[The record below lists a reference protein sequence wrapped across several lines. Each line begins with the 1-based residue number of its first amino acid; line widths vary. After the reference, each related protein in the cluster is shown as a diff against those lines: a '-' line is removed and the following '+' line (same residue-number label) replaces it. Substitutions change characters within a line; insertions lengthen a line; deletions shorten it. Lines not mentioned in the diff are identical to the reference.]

1 MSNDFINY
9 INHLNVIEEA
19 ISPEN
24 YRDNQI
30 GKKNPDGETVF
41 VKNFLDKVI
50 AFIEAIPEMEE
61 YKSVGPKGDDPYGM
75 SDRQIKSYA
84 TRNDYKQ
91 EFKKEKNKSNELR
104 ASSEHE
110 DNYIKYNKIEHYE
123 TIKLALDNIKN
134 KNCSKSQVSL
144 FLPKA
149 SEEFKNKI
157 NSNTLSSME
166 ENELYNGIYNFILND
181 KIVSRLV
188 ETRGKNNNIWLISP
202 IKDAIYNTTLKDQLS
217 KNSKVK
223 NKILK
228 QIQDEIKEKEKDL
241 ASIKNLKIKENIE
254 KSTKTTEE
262 LNVLKREHDDLKESE
277 HINFLTMKD
286 SLKNVIE
293 LFKSIKQKINKNV
306 TNEFEKNISWRKL
319 IFDYND
325 LTASGLSNEI
335 VAQRKYVIDFLV
347 NLDFKI
353 NEIEFDLGYVTP
365 PEEYTYTNGQEIGS
379 PINFSDLIVYLKVK
393 SNEIKPKDE
402 NKLKKLLTEL
412 NLQKGVDYAEI
423 IDLKLLISNRI
434 SANSFEVLK
443 SLDVIKS
450 FNDDSLKDM
459 DNKDL
464 LAWAAKNGKTKEMQT
479 IIKRYD
485 RNKYS
490 QLLTMVKIFLNK
502 SKEEYLKTIDLL
514 ENPKLTTSSSKYKII
529 FTLSPRTFISQSTR
543 ANLKNGITSCMNI
556 FFGCNRR
563 YVPTA
568 LASGAFTAYMV
579 KVNKNNDMTG
589 SDIVDSK
596 IIDPIARVVV
606 KPFKREDSDDIYWYV
621 DRPYV
626 DRSQKIDDFG
636 VKVKTILN
644 KYHNSNIAEGKYMM
658 ARGNYVDTL
667 DNFSI
672 DRLFKIVNNEEL
684 FNKLKTDL
692 QNNSPEALDDFNKI
706 IDKESD
712 NIFNIW
718 GKGKFPSTPNKSIT
732 ILKDIRKLPDGINC
746 LSLKVV
752 NKTLARLPDDL
763 ECKKLILD
771 KSYDGNGNL
780 MQSNVTSLN
789 NLKNIDKIEELLI
802 EKSSTPVPLSILNS
816 KNLRVLRVK
825 DNTIN
830 SNTINLENARIEFT
844 DREILTYPQHIVC
857 DELVIENIKD
867 FSAIKSI
874 TCNKLTIRKKNG
886 INGKEIDVINNSN
899 VKEITIICKST
910 QNRISNTLLDL
921 TMVKN
926 KIYLEIECDENFKI
940 KLPSI
945 FDKLNIIDTNAS
957 FVNFNQIQKLN
968 VLDLASVSLSL
979 PASRAFWENLFHFRI
994 SDCDLDF
1001 YVEMLKCK
1009 PFLIDLVN
1017 GKIALGNFRY
1027 LNGKKLTRNDID
1039 ALLINSDLKIIKE
1052 IKLNNKTSKADI
1064 ETLNGDH
1071 VITDKLTIDIE
1082 NNSKQNQAIKNI
1094 SVMNGAV
1101 ININITDDIKF
1112 NFSISFLDEPT
1123 SVNRNITINVD
1134 KKVKKI
1140 DISNLFKSNKS
1151 LISIIS
1157 ESDSDSIYDDLDL
1170 KVIGMTNFIMKN
1182 KNITNSFIP
1191 LSLKEI
1197 DKKHKLNVF
1206 EEVMIRFDL
1215 SDMKMKFTLS
1225 DYFNFKNDS
1234 NELHFDIYIYEVYHD
1249 LFKKINIPYDM
1260 MLNAADDEE
1269 KTKEYVDK
1277 INLKIKELV
1286 NEIKF
1291 EITDLDL
1298 INEKNKV
1305 GLDFKNITFNNEK
1318 FAKQIGVDIEK
1329 VEDIKKKIIQKH
1341 KINVFFIE
1349 TLYAKLIEKIDTK
1362 YIINSAR
1369 PKIVASKN
1377 NSFLPEL

>member
-1 MSNDFINY
+1 MSNDFVNY

-30 GKKNPDGETVF
+30 GKKNADGEIVF

-61 YKSVGPKGDDPYGM
+61 YRSVGPKGDDPYNI
-75 SDRQIKSYA
+75 SDRTIKTYA
-84 TRNDYKQ
+84 TRSNYKK
-91 EFKKEKNKSNELR
+91 EFKKEKNKTNEIKT
-104 ASSEHE
+104 SSEHE
-110 DNYIKYNKIEHYE
+110 DNYIKYNKIEYYE
-123 TIKLALDNIKN
+123 TVKLALDSIKN
-134 KNCSKSQVSL
+134 KNCSINKVAL
-144 FLPKA
+144 FLPKV
-149 SEEFKNKI
+149 SENFKNKI
-157 NSNTLSSME
+157 NSNTLSSVE
-166 ENELYNGIYNFILND
+166 EHELYNGIYNFILKD
-181 KIVSRLV
+181 KITSRLV
-188 ETRGKNNNIWLISP
+188 ETRGKNNNIWLVSP

-228 QIQDEIKEKEKDL
+228 QIQDEIDEKEKVL
-241 ASIKNLKIKENIE
+241 ASIKNLKTKENIE
-254 KSTKTTEE
+254 KSTTTIEE
-262 LNVLKREHDDLKESE
+262 LNALKTEYDDLKQSE
-277 HINFLTMKD
+277 HVNFLTVKD

-293 LFKSIKQKINKNV
+293 LFKNIKQKINKNT
-306 TNEFEKNISWRKL
+306 TNDFDRNISWRKL

-335 VAQRKYVIDFLV
+335 VTQKKYVIDFLV
-347 NLDFKI
+347 SLDFKI

-379 PINFSDLIVYLKVK
+379 PINFSDLIIYLKVK

-434 SANSFEVLK
+434 SANSFEALK
-443 SLDVIKS
+443 ALDVVKT

-464 LAWAAKNGKTKEMQT
+464 LAWATKNGKTKEMQT

-490 QLLTMVKIFLNK
+490 QLLAMVKIFLNK

-514 ENPKLTTSSSKYKII
+514 ENPKLITSNSKYKII

-543 ANLKNGITSCMNI
+543 ANLRNGITSCMNI

-568 LASGAFTAYMV
+568 LASGAFTAYMI

-589 SDIVDSK
+589 NDVVDSK

-606 KPFKREDSDDIYWYV
+606 KPFRREDSNDIYWYV
-621 DRPYV
+621 DKPYV

-636 VKVKTILN
+636 IKVKTILN
-644 KYHNSNIAEGKYMM
+644 KYHNSNIAEGKYVI
-658 ARGNYVDTL
+658 ARGNYVDTI
-667 DNFSI
+667 DSFSI

-706 IDKESD
+706 IDKEED

-718 GKGKFPSTPNKSIT
+718 GKDKFHPTPTKSIT
-732 ILKDIRKLPDGINC
+732 ISKDIRKLPSGINV
-746 LSLKVV
+746 SSFTVK
-752 NKTLARLPDDL
+752 NKTLAKLPDDL
-763 ECKKLILD
+763 ECRKLILD
-771 KSYDGNGNL
+771 KGYDNNGNVI
-780 MQSNVTSLN
+780 QSNVISLN

-802 EKSSTPVPLSILNS
+802 EKSSTPVPVSILNS
-816 KNLRVLRVK
+816 KNLKVLRIK

-830 SNTINLENARIEFT
+830 SNSINLENTKIEFT
-844 DREILTYPQHIVC
+844 DREVLTYPQNIVC
-857 DELVIENIKD
+857 DELIIENIKD

-874 TCNKLTIRKKNG
+874 TCNKLIIRKKNG
-886 INGKEIDVINNSN
+886 INGKEIDVINNAKT
-899 VKEITIICKST
+899 KEIKIVCKST
-910 QNRISNTLLDL
+910 QNRISNILLDL
-921 TMVKN
+921 SQVKS
-926 KIYLEIECDENFKI
+926 KIYLEIECDESFKI
-940 KLPSI
+940 KLPMI
-945 FDKLNIIDTNAS
+945 FDKLDIVYTDGN
-957 FVNFNQIQKLN
+957 FVNSNQIQKLN
-968 VLDLASVSLSL
+968 VLNLDGVSLNL
-979 PASRAFWENLFHFRI
+979 PTSRTFWENLFDFNV
-994 SDCDLDF
+994 SNCDLDF
-1001 YVEMLKCK
+1001 NVEMLKCK
-1009 PFLIDLVN
+1009 SFLVDLVN
-1017 GKIALGNFRY
+1017 GNITLGNFRY

-1052 IKLNNKTSKADI
+1052 IKLDNKTKKTDI

-1071 VITDKLTIDIE
+1071 IITDKLTIDVT
-1082 NNSKQNQAIKNI
+1082 NDSKLNQSIKNI
-1094 SVMNGAV
+1094 SVMNGTI

-1151 LISIIS
+1151 IISVIS
-1157 ESDSDSIYDDLDL
+1157 ESDNDSIYDDLSL
-1170 KVIGMTNFIMKN
+1170 KVIGVTNFIMKN

-1215 SDMKMKFTLS
+1215 NDMKMKFALS
-1225 DYFNFKNDS
+1225 DYFNFKNDG
-1234 NELHFDIYIYEVYHD
+1234 NELNFDIYIYEVYHD

-1260 MLNAADDEE
+1260 MLSVVDDEE
-1269 KTKEYVDK
+1269 KTKRYVDK

-1305 GLDFKNITFNNEK
+1305 GLDFKNITFSNEK
-1318 FAKQIGVDIEK
+1318 FAKQIGIDINKVD
-1329 VEDIKKKIIQKH
+1329 DIKKNIIQKH

-1349 TLYAKLIEKIDTK
+1349 TLYAKLIEKIDSK
-1362 YIINSAR
+1362 YIINQKR

-1377 NSFLPEL
+1377 NSFLPEI